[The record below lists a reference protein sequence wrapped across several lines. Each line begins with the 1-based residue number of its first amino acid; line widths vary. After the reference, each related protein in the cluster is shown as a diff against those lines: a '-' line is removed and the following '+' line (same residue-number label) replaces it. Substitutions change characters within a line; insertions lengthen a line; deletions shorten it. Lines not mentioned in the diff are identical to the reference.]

1 MLLSPLWVRVLDHL
15 PILLCSYW
23 TLATA
28 AAAFTLTPGQFCPK
42 FRSAVQLSA
51 ARGKLC
57 SSTAEAQLGW
67 LARLKVPQQ
76 WFLHFYV
83 VGTACNSFLL
93 YTTLPRSDTA
103 GFSHEQVVTLLS
115 LTLLEVHLIR
125 RMLET
130 AYIMHYPKGAK
141 MHLIAYAFG
150 LSYYLVLPLSCTPAA
165 QLTTQNAYMSELHAP
180 SWTSLAAQ
188 PQYLVGA
195 GVFWAGNA
203 LQFWSHWILASLQR
217 TTKQTQTTKSRAGN
231 QYYKMPTGG
240 PFYWI
245 SCPHYLAEIII
256 YMGLAI
262 LAGQQLPLTILIL
275 CWVVA
280 NLLLA
285 AQPTHSWYRRH
296 FPAYPRNRKALIPYL
311 Y

>member
-1 MLLSPLWVRVLDHL
+1 MLLSPLWVRVQEHL
-15 PILLCSYW
+15 PTLLCSYW

-28 AAAFTLTPGQFCPK
+28 AAAFTLTPGHFWPK

-57 SSTAEAQLGW
+57 SSTDEAQLGC

-83 VGTACNSFLL
+83 IGTACNSSLL
-93 YTTLPRSDTA
+93 YATWPRSDTT
-103 GFSHEQVVTLLS
+103 GLSDEQVVTLLS

-130 AYIMHYPKGAK
+130 AYILHYPKGAK

-150 LSYYLVLPLSCTPAA
+150 LSYYIVLPLSCTPAA
-165 QLTTQNAYMSELHAP
+165 QLTTQNAYTGKLYAP
-180 SWTSLAAQ
+180 SWKSLTTQ

-195 GVFWAGNA
+195 GVFLAGNA

-217 TTKQTQTTKSRAGN
+217 TTQQIQTTKTKNGD
-231 QYYKMPTGG
+231 QYYKVPTGMLQL
-240 PFYWI
+240 I
-245 SCPHYLAEIII
+245 DCLAQRSV
-256 YMGLAI
+256 LAMLSFCCATKDKRI
-262 LAGQQLPLTILIL
+262 PLIL
-275 CWVVA
+275 
-280 NLLLA
+280 
-285 AQPTHSWYRRH
+285 
-296 FPAYPRNRKALIPYL
+296 
-311 Y
+311 